1 MSRMLSLYEVSM
13 AENFWVHCTR
23 GSLQR
28 RSAQPLFTYLFIYVK
43 HTTKHTVWPAKLTLW
58 KFYNNSVKSSD
69 TETALTPD
77 TLAIVHGNSA
87 QVQSSVK
94 ILVKKKRPRNQRN
107 RVRPHA
113 GEKLAQQPAT
123 VGRPDAELAGGVLRV
138 AETVVQ
144 RPVSV
149 EHELKFLT
157 E

>member
-1 MSRMLSLYEVSM
+1 MLSLYEVSM

-94 ILVKKKRPRNQRN
+94 ILVKKSDREISGIASDPMQARNSRSNRRPLDVQTPNLQAVYSVWQR
-107 RVRPHA
+107 
-113 GEKLAQQPAT
+113 LSYS
-123 VGRPDAELAGGVLRV
+123 
-138 AETVVQ
+138 VQ
-144 RPVSV
+144 CR
-149 EHELKFLT
+149 
-157 E
+157 